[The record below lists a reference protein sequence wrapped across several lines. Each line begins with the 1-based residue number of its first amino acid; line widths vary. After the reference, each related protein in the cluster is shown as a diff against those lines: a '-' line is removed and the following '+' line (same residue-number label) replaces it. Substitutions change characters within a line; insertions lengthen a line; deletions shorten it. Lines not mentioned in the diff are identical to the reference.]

1 MTAKRNGARQTP
13 DLLTPLN
20 TASFAASQR
29 IALEAARFWARRM
42 HAYADQMETLCKC
55 ASTDDLVKAQRGF
68 IDRMQQDYA
77 EESAAFTQL
86 LSAPKLTDER
96 PEG

>member
-13 DLLTPLN
+13 DLLAPLN
-20 TASFAASQR
+20 ANSFVASQR

-55 ASTDDLVKAQRGF
+55 TSPDDLMKAQRGF

-86 LSAPKLTDER
+86 MASPERGDER
-96 PEG
+96 PDT

>member
-13 DLLTPLN
+13 DLLAPLN
-20 TASFAASQR
+20 ANSFVASQR

-55 ASTDDLVKAQRGF
+55 TSPDDLMKAQRGF

-77 EESAAFTQL
+77 EESAALTQL
-86 LSAPKLTDER
+86 MASPERGDER
-96 PEG
+96 PDT

>member
-20 TASFAASQR
+20 TSSFLASQR

-55 ASTDDLVKAQRGF
+55 TSPDDLIKAQRGF
-68 IDRMQQDYA
+68 VERMQQDYA

-86 LSAPKLTDER
+86 ISSAAPGDER
-96 PEG
+96 PEA

>member
-1 MTAKRNGARQTP
+1 MTAKRNGARPTP
-13 DLLTPLN
+13 DLLAPLN
-20 TASFAASQR
+20 AASFATSQR

-55 ASTDDLVKAQRGF
+55 TSPDELMKAQRGF
-68 IDRMQQDYA
+68 INRMQQDYA
-77 EESAAFTQL
+77 EESAAFTHL
-86 LSAPKLTDER
+86 LSPAAQAEER

>member
-13 DLLTPLN
+13 DLLAPLN
-20 TASFAASQR
+20 AHSFAASQR
-29 IALEAARFWARRM
+29 LALEAARFWARRM
-42 HAYADQMETLCKC
+42 HAYADQMEALSKC
-55 ASTDDLVKAQRGF
+55 TSADDLMKAQRGF

-86 LSAPKLTDER
+86 LSSSAKAEEQLDA
-96 PEG
+96 

>member
-13 DLLTPLN
+13 DLLAPLN
-20 TASFAASQR
+20 TNSFLASQR

-55 ASTDDLVKAQRGF
+55 TTADDLINAQRGF

-86 LSAPKLTDER
+86 MSSAVQAEDR
-96 PEG
+96 PDA